1 MCLLCLD
8 VECSKDG
15 CKNLKCKRYFLPLIF
30 TPAAAIH
37 PDVFNFYYFPLV
49 VGFSAFILFWN
60 FPILVYYTASKPL
73 YYEDLFID
81 EKKLPN
87 YEVSTPLKKK
97 FQCIL
102 EWILIITNTL
112 LVAGLSD
119 WWLYKTKDHFTI
131 IEIVGITGGIIKIF
145 QMVNNTISRLMLKIL
160 KKQIKQENTKMHK
173 RETERIRQLINFKVI
188 NEKISDEDKESK
200 LQETPHQIIDTN
212 IKLVS
217 FRKPNRARI
226 HTI

>member
-1 MCLLCLD
+1 M
-8 VECSKDG
+8 
-15 CKNLKCKRYFLPLIF
+15 KCKRYFLPFIF

-119 WWLYKTKDHFTI
+119 WWLYKTIDHFSI

-145 QMVNNTISRLMLKIL
+145 QMINNTISRLMLKIL
-160 KKQIKQENTKMHK
+160 KKRIKRENTEMQK
-173 RETERIRQLINFKVI
+173 REMERIRQVINFKVI
-188 NEKISDEDKESK
+188 DDMSRQRESK
-200 LQETPHQIIDTN
+200 SQESNRVITDTN
-212 IKLVS
+212 IILDPH
-217 FRKPNRARI
+217 RKPNRGRI